1 MKSGSQNIKFKYQT
15 EKESNMTDQIIE
27 LNKKIRH
34 LEIEIDYIEN
44 KEPENFVYLRKLN
57 NQLDELYS
65 DLEELESQNETN

>member
-1 MKSGSQNIKFKYQT
+1 MELSGKNIKFKYQT

-65 DLEELESQNETN
+65 NLEELESENETN

>member
-1 MKSGSQNIKFKYQT
+1 MNEQA
-15 EKESNMTDQIIE
+15 IE

-57 NQLDELYS
+57 KELDELYS
-65 DLEELESQNETN
+65 ILENVEKENEIN

>member
-1 MKSGSQNIKFKYQT
+1 MIEGKNIQFKYQT

-57 NQLDELYS
+57 KELDELYS
-65 DLEELESQNETN
+65 NLENIEKENETN

>member
-1 MKSGSQNIKFKYQT
+1 MNGN
-15 EKESNMTDQIIE
+15 NMNEQAIE

-57 NQLDELYS
+57 KELDELYS
-65 DLEELESQNETN
+65 RLENMEKENETN

>member
-1 MKSGSQNIKFKYQT
+1 MIEGKNIQFKYQT

-57 NQLDELYS
+57 KELDELYS
-65 DLEELESQNETN
+65 NLETLESENETN

>member
-1 MKSGSQNIKFKYQT
+1 MNGN
-15 EKESNMTDQIIE
+15 NMNEQAIE

-57 NQLDELYS
+57 KELDELYS
-65 DLEELESQNETN
+65 ILENVEKENEIN